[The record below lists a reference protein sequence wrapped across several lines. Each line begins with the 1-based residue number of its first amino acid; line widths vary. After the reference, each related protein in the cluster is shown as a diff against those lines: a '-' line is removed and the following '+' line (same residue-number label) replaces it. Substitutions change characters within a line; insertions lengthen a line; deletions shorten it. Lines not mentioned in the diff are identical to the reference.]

1 MICTVPSLAH
11 PDGLYP
17 FLNRVSF
24 PHNKTPKVFCPTF
37 GVHYILYGFLF
48 VVFTYPMKEE
58 RIFYLIML
66 VLHYIT
72 KFHQSQQRTVGG
84 ACGL

>member
-37 GVHYILYGFLF
+37 GVHYRMKAFF
-48 VVFTYPMKEE
+48 VFEYSE
-58 RIFYLIML
+58 I
-66 VLHYIT
+66 
-72 KFHQSQQRTVGG
+72 
-84 ACGL
+84 GLNLS

>member
-24 PHNKTPKVFCPTF
+24 PHNKTPKVICPTF
-37 GVHYILYGFLF
+37 GVHYTRVAFLF
-48 VVFTYPMKEE
+48 TELQGVGTTVCVVAIDPDVFDTGVEGLADEGTPTA
-58 RIFYLIML
+58 LI
-66 VLHYIT
+66 
-72 KFHQSQQRTVGG
+72 
-84 ACGL
+84 

>member
-37 GVHYILYGFLF
+37 GVHYILAHPLLSDCA
-48 VVFTYPMKEE
+48 E
-58 RIFYLIML
+58 L
-66 VLHYIT
+66 IT
-72 KFHQSQQRTVGG
+72 KNIVK
-84 ACGL
+84 